1 MASPQLV
8 RVATISAVPIFFAL
22 KFQRTV
28 PQPMP
33 GKQLFGARGI
43 DEAVGDEVDDEVGE
57 SVESGAGITAA

>member
-1 MASPQLV
+1 
-8 RVATISAVPIFFAL
+8 
-22 KFQRTV
+22 
-28 PQPMP
+28 MP